1 MMFPRSLMILVFVA
15 PSAGVY
21 AEPLSLEDRGLID
34 RARAKAGSS
43 EHEICAYTF
52 SSDDGQT
59 KTRVRFDPS
68 SGDNPWRLLE
78 RGGEKPQGAEAED
91 YEAPSQARMSHPAN
105 VDVSSLDSE
114 DLHVLRRDPDS
125 VVFGFSP
132 RDEKGDLIHKKV
144 SGELTVRR
152 ADAVLTS
159 TLIAGANFRQAVVM
173 KMREFRIQT
182 ALGFDPEVGAVVMQA
197 MDMTMEGKIPLKS
210 IQMELHLEFG
220 DFDCP

>member
-1 MMFPRSLMILVFVA
+1 MIFARTLMILVFMA

-21 AEPLSLEDRGLID
+21 AEALSEEDRGLID

-43 EHEICAYTF
+43 QHEICAYTF
-52 SSDDGQT
+52 SSSDGKT
-59 KTRVRFDPS
+59 TTRVRFDPS
-68 SGDNPWRLLE
+68 RGANPWRLLE
-78 RGGEKPQGAEAED
+78 RDGEKPDGSEAEE

-105 VDVSSLDSE
+105 VDVSSLDSD
-114 DLHVLRRDPDS
+114 DLHVLRRDPDT

-152 ADAVLTS
+152 EDAVLTS
-159 TLIAGANFRQAVVM
+159 TLISGENFRRAVVM
-173 KMREFRIQT
+173 KMREFRIRT
-182 ALGFDPEVGAVVMQA
+182 ALDYDPEVGAVVMQA
-197 MDMTMEGKIPLKS
+197 MDMTMDGKIPLRS
-210 IQMELHLEFG
+210 IQMDMHLEFG